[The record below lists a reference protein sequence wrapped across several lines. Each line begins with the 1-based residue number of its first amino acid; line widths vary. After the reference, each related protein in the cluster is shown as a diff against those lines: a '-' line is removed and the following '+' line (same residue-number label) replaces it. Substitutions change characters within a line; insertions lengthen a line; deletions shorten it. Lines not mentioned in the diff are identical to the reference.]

1 MSRSQPAWAG
11 SRVVDFGTIAV
22 AIGALT
28 IGCKAKPKQ
37 QPPAPTPS
45 ARLDAAATIQPS
57 TATDATVADGANRPW
72 TAQFAQ
78 LPWIEATRTI
88 KLPIRADQPRFDVVG
103 PIIVGDLAVVGSS
116 QFGFTAIRWRDGA
129 TAWTK
134 PAGLHLAPPLVVDD
148 NLLLLADCV
157 KPPTID
163 ESQELLGCL
172 RTVSR
177 SGNDLSFAAV
187 VTTSALA
194 SQFASVSG
202 PSKLWAITGSRLA
215 WQRGDVVLEF
225 DPLAPLAKRSTA
237 EPPVISATINN
248 VAVTFAHTDEAVLAL
263 DNKGKEQWR
272 VGGRFAA
279 VLGIVTGAAHESPML
294 RVARIGTR
302 FNPRGEID
310 VLDIDATGSRHGQAA
325 FPTPGIALLGSAVA
339 ADGACA
345 LASRVDTSLTHDL
358 IVGYDA
364 QARQRWVFALPEIPR
379 ADPVGLAFA
388 PDAVLAFF
396 DGDTLAV
403 LPKP

>member
-1 MSRSQPAWAG
+1 MRSAKKPVSRQTRRRSIAAG
-11 SRVVDFGTIAV
+11 TVCIVISAV
-22 AIGALT
+22 AL
-28 IGCKAKPKQ
+28 GCKAKRKQ
-37 QPPAPTPS
+37 APPSPAP
-45 ARLDAAATIQPS
+45 LDAAAPTTP
-57 TATDATVADGANRPW
+57 ATDAPARLW
-72 TAQFAQ
+72 TTEFTQ
-78 LPWIEATRTI
+78 LPWVDATRII
-88 KLPIRADQPRFDVVG
+88 KLPLRADQPRFDVVG
-103 PIIVGDLAVVGSS
+103 PILFGDLAVVGSS
-116 QFGFTAIRWRDGA
+116 QFGFAAVRWRDGT

-134 PAGLHLAPPLVVDD
+134 PAGLHVAPPLIVDD

-172 RTVSR
+172 RTLNR

-187 VTTSALA
+187 VATPALA
-194 SQFASVSG
+194 SQFAGTTG
-202 PSKLWAITGSRLA
+202 PSRLWAISASRIA
-215 WQRGDVVLEF
+215 WQRGDVVIEF

-237 EPPVISATINN
+237 SPPAVTATVNN
-248 VAVTFAHTDEAVLAL
+248 VALTFAHTDEAVVAL
-263 DNKGKEQWR
+263 DSKGKEQWR

-279 VLGIVTGAAHESPML
+279 VLGIVRGAAHEAPML

-310 VLDIDATGSRHGQAA
+310 LLDIDATGSRHGQAA

-345 LASRVDTSLTHDL
+345 LASRVDTSLTHD
-358 IVGYDA
+358 VVVAYDA

-379 ADPVGLAFA
+379 ADPVGLAITN
-388 PDAVLAFF
+388 DAVVAFY